1 MNALKPSQGPKTM
14 ALADPYSP
22 CPCGSDKK
30 FKWCCQKVEA
40 YAERGQRLED
50 NGQHD
55 AALAACDEGLA
66 KVPHNP
72 WLLLRKSVLLIDLHR
87 LDEAKRCLAT
97 VLQYQPDHLGAAVL
111 LCRLVQATEG
121 PIAAVAELQR
131 VLLHARPDARRQL
144 FEITAIVAIELAK
157 ASYFPAAL
165 KHF

>member
-1 MNALKPSQGPKTM
+1 M
-14 ALADPYSP
+14 ALVDAYSP
-22 CPCGSDKK
+22 CPCGSAKK

-87 LDEAKRCLAT
+87 LDEAKGCLAT

-131 VLLHARPDARRQL
+131 VLLHARPD
-144 FEITAIVAIELAK
+144 
-157 ASYFPAAL
+157 
-165 KHF
+165 